1 MRPGRSG
8 PQVDL
13 RRMRFGLSGAFR
25 PRGGQD
31 WAVLRRRNRRV
42 PPDASPLGAPP
53 RIGAAVAR
61 FVLGSLVAVAV
72 VAVVGYVELRRVT
85 LDDARTNT
93 ERAVDLDGRIAA
105 TALEDGLLKGDPDAI
120 AKVDD
125 VVLTRILPDPEV
137 KNTPRVVRVKIWGA
151 DGKVLYSDV
160 PQLIG
165 AKYHL
170 GDEEQEILRQGGA
183 EAE

>member
-25 PRGGQD
+25 PSCGQD
-31 WAVLRRRNRRV
+31 WAVLRRRTRRV
-42 PPDASPLGAPP
+42 PPDASPLGPPP

-93 ERAVDLDGRIAA
+93 ERAVDLDGRRAA
-105 TALEDGLLKGDPDAI
+105 TPMRAGRLKPDPEAT

-125 VVLTRILPDPEV
+125 VAVTRVRPAPV
-137 KNTPRVVRVKIWGA
+137 AKTPPRVVRVKIWGA
-151 DGKVLYSDV
+151 D
-160 PQLIG
+160 
-165 AKYHL
+165 
-170 GDEEQEILRQGGA
+170 
-183 EAE
+183 